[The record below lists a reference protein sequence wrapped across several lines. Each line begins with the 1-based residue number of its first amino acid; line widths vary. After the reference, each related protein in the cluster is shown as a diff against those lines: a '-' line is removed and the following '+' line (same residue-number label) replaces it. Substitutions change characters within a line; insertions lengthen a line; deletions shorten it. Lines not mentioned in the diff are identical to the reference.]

1 MPVKPADI
9 LLNLARSGDV
19 DPWKMDIVN
28 LTDQYIEELN
38 KMKKVDIRLSG
49 RAILASSILLRM
61 KSDVLLELGDEEDEE
76 EKEKAL
82 EKEELQEELGE
93 IEDVDPIVP
102 PARRVKRYYS
112 MDELVEAL
120 DEALDDKENKK
131 EPLEKK
137 KSRKKREQKTKKEM
151 INEIR
156 VKDHRANIK
165 SNVEDLHEEIKNEY
179 QKGEKVKFNNLVL
192 KSTPKGISRTFL
204 YLLYLINEDKVE
216 IDQKNEY
223 GEIFIIPR

>member
-19 DPWKMDIVN
+19 DPWNMDIVN

-38 KMKKVDIRLSG
+38 KMKELDIRLSG

-61 KSDVLLELGDEEDEE
+61 KSDVLLELGEEEDEE
-76 EKEKAL
+76 QKEKEL
-82 EKEELQEELGE
+82 EEELQEEFEE
-93 IEDVDPIVP
+93 IENVDPIVP

-120 DEALDDKENKK
+120 DEALDEDRDKEN
-131 EPLEKK
+131 PSEKQ
-137 KSRKKREQKTKKEM
+137 KSRTKRKKKTKKEM

-179 QKGEKVKFNNLVL
+179 QKGEKVKFNDLVL
-192 KSTPKGISRTFL
+192 ESTPKGISRTFL